1 MNTDLRSM
9 LVGQLSIEEGRYLHL
24 DYWDVFHLDTPATED
39 ELKMAQTQLEELN
52 FAEDGI
58 YMLQLSASKEHLRAY
73 IINCHRLLSAGI
85 PTEQYFERKS

>member
-9 LVGQLSIEEGRYLHL
+9 LVGQLSIEEGSYLHL

-52 FAEDGI
+52 EI
-58 YMLQLSASKEHLRAY
+58 VY
-73 IINCHRLLSAGI
+73 
-85 PTEQYFERKS
+85 T